1 MVRIHL
7 LLPAVVVFLRNLTR
21 FVTFSLLTLAA
32 GGCGFLRDA
41 ADPDDGSDGKDGRP
55 GVAGPRGTP
64 GPQGVPGTDG
74 SPGQLGKDGQAGEAG
89 PQGLPGS
96 TGVPGETGA
105 TGEAGPAGPQGLP
118 GVAGPAGQDGVDGQ
132 DGAAPWGAP
141 QTLVLAASR
150 TYGPSYW
157 DSYVGPAVA
166 GLWTLPQTLPLA
178 SGAAGTGWAY
188 IQLGSVRYCYQGNG
202 DNATMPG
209 TGFTLKGARVG
220 MYACDLGS
228 LVPVLGDV
236 VLAQEANVTV
246 SVAGGGLDSTLQ
258 AGGTAITATLYVV
271 PRN

>member
-1 MVRIHL
+1 
-7 LLPAVVVFLRNLTR
+7 LPGAT
-21 FVTFSLLTLAA
+21 
-32 GGCGFLRDA
+32 
-41 ADPDDGSDGKDGRP
+41 
-55 GVAGPRGTP
+55 
-64 GPQGVPGTDG
+64 GVPGTSG
-74 SPGQLGKDGQAGEAG
+74 SPGPAGKDGQAGEAG
-89 PQGLPGS
+89 PQGLPGAAGPQ
-96 TGVPGETGA
+96 GVPGVTGA
-105 TGEAGPAGPQGLP
+105 PGEAGPVGPQGLP
-118 GVAGPAGQDGVDGQ
+118 GATGPAGLDGVDGADGQ

-141 QTLVLAASR
+141 RTLVLVASR

-202 DNATMPG
+202 GNATMPG

-220 MYACDLGS
+220 MYSCDLGS
-228 LVPVLGDV
+228 LAPVLGDV
-236 VLAQEANVTV
+236 VLAQAANVTV
-246 SVAGGGLDSTLQ
+246 SVAGGGLNSALQ